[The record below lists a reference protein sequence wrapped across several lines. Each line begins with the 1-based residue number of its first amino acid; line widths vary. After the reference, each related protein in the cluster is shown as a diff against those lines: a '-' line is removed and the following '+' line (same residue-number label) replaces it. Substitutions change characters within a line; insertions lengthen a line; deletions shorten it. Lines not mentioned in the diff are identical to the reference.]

1 MWEHGS
7 TRFRSQLWWRELEH
21 CKKTPACKC
30 IFFPSS
36 TLTFR
41 LMSTPKITLI
51 CLICSLQSSSV
62 FKIKDGDYKTLHSRL
77 KQIVDGTQHLKGGLT
92 RLAKKTIVGRRPISA
107 QPVSKL
113 SEALWRRGRKRKET
127 TVATTSL
134 LWRLNS
140 TSNSPLAP
148 RRLSCQ
154 ISANQREEE
163 TSANE
168 TNVGKHVPGVMTSL
182 LMSSLP
188 ISFRMNFFDIKKIFK
203 FQRRSCKLSFLFR
216 SRHQSAP
223 ESLLS
228 GLLR

>member
-1 MWEHGS
+1 MS
-7 TRFRSQLWWRELEH
+7 TR
-21 CKKTPACKC
+21 
-30 IFFPSS
+30 
-36 TLTFR
+36 
-41 LMSTPKITLI
+41 KITLI
-51 CLICSLQSSSV
+51 CLICSVQSSSV
-62 FKIKDGDYKTLHSRL
+62 FKIKDGDYQTLHCRL
-77 KQIVDGTQHLKGGLT
+77 KQIVDVKQHLNGLT
-92 RLAKKTIVGRRPISA
+92 RLAKKTIVVRRPISA

-127 TVATTSL
+127 VATTSL
-134 LWRLNS
+134 LWRLDS
-140 TSNSPLAP
+140 TSNSPVAP

-168 TNVGKHVPGVMTSL
+168 TKVGKHVPGVMTSL

-188 ISFRMNFFDIKKIFK
+188 ISFHMNFFDTKKIFK

-228 GLLR
+228 GLLALNQD